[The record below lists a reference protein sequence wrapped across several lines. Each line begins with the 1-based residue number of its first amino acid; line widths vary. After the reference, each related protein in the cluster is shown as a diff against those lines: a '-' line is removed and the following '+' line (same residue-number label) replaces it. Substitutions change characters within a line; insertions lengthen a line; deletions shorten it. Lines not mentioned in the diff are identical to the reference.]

1 MLRGEGNAGKRLG
14 VISKKATL
22 HVRHTFFCAF
32 LCRCFARLQCETSS
46 RNFLVTRFLEECCTC
61 SRSLFF
67 RFSSFSPG
75 ISHFVTTATKFSCC
89 SSNKEMS
96 PLFFFFSLSFAGLPP
111 TFSFPLSL
119 SCSIFQI
126 CGYDNLSKL
135 IL

>member
-32 LCRCFARLQCETSS
+32 LCRCFARLQCESSS

-67 RFSSFSPG
+67 RVSSFSPG

-96 PLFFFFSLSFAGLPP
+96 PLFFFFLVELRWPAAYFL
-111 TFSFPLSL
+111 FSSVFVLLYIP
-119 SCSIFQI
+119 
-126 CGYDNLSKL
+126 NLW
-135 IL
+135 I